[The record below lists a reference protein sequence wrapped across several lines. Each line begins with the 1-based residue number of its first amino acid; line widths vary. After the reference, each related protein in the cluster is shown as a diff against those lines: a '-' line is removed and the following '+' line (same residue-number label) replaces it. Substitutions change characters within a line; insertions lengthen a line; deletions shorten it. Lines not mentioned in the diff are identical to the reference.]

1 MFRRITHLLFVE
13 AILCSYQTHTHA
25 PPQKNKQTNK
35 QTKKGFNLCSEKFAE
50 YPFRKKLSWY
60 PLRDRFLSGM
70 LNELRPF
77 VQTKSLVRVKRIYEK
92 YEV

>member
-13 AILCSYQTHTHA
+13 AILCSYLMPHMKLILTPPPHA
-25 PPQKNKQTNK
+25 PPKKKPNK

-70 LNELRPF
+70 LNDIN
-77 VQTKSLVRVKRIYEK
+77 VIN
-92 YEV
+92 